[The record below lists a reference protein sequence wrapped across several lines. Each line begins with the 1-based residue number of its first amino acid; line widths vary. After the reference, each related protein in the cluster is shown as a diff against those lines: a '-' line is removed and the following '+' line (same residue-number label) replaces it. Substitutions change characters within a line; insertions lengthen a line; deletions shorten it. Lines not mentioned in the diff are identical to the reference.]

1 MESNRNRIS
10 ILGTGWL
17 GLPLGKHLK
26 DLGYDVKG
34 STTSP
39 EKILKLKEF
48 GIQPYLIEIDE
59 KGVGENGA
67 GLFDTDILI
76 ITIPPARNLERYK
89 IIIQAI
95 TNQIQEKDI
104 KKVLYTSST
113 GVYGNTAGMVDE
125 TTVLNPRGISAEGV
139 IFAERAF
146 QALNTDLTIVRFA
159 GLAGE
164 NRNPGRF
171 FAGRKDVTGGN
182 APVNFVHQTDCIL
195 IMAQIIKDN
204 HWNEIFNICAD
215 THPPKHLFYP
225 FKAKEGSFDVPTFAQ
240 DNKKA
245 SDYKTISN
253 AKIKAALNYEF
264 KYPNPM
270 EF

>member
-1 MESNRNRIS
+1 MKKRIS

-26 DLGYDVKG
+26 DLGYEIKG

-39 EKILKLKEF
+39 EKISKLEKL
-48 GIQPYLIEIDE
+48 GIQPYLIQIDE
-59 KGVGENGA
+59 KGVDESGA
-67 GLFDTDILI
+67 RLFDTDILI
-76 ITIPPARNLERYK
+76 VTIPPARNLERYK
-89 IIIQAI
+89 IIIQAV
-95 TNQIQEKDI
+95 TSQIQEKDI

-113 GVYGNTAGMVDE
+113 GVYGNTAGIVDE
-125 TTVLNPRGISAEGV
+125 TTALNPRGISAEGV

-146 QALNTDLTIVRFA
+146 QALDIDLTIVRFS

-171 FAGRKDVTGGN
+171 FAGRKDVAGGN

-195 IMAQIIKDN
+195 VMAQIIKDN

-215 THPPKHLFYP
+215 AHPPKRLFYP
-225 FKAKEGSFDVPTFAQ
+225 FKAKESSFDVPTFAQ
-240 DNKKA
+240 DDKKA
-245 SDYKTISN
+245 SDYKIVSN
-253 AKIKAALNYEF
+253 AKVKAALNYEF
-264 KYPNPM
+264 KYPDPM
-270 EF
+270 AF